1 MNYKESL
8 GLSPSHSPTSER
20 IRLDKL
26 FVAQHSSCF
35 QKELNQE
42 YNLKQN
48 VCSSRKKRNQQF
60 RDGIQKVDT
69 ISYQPR
75 ESRKSQ
81 QSDLKQTFQRAHL
94 FQESPLSIKHLDSL
108 VDIEDK
114 QSQSINA
121 YKSIHNESSL
131 NLKQNFKDLFKTNS
145 VSVEVSPKNNKRRI
159 KHFNLND
166 KSLQFQLVK
175 EQNQMIKNKKNM
187 TQDEDFF
194 FTTASIDY
202 CQDDNP
208 NQHKRVQKKKFNDL
222 YHIQQTESIQRYHNN
237 SVDSTLIGAENRLS
251 LKNINQKSISQH
263 ENYQDKQSKKLLR
276 LPKLQNNL
284 SKSLLQSYE
293 ECQNSMDQLINLE
306 RSISQKSIY
315 QYDLALPQNQEK
327 LFNQKKRWENR
338 ALEYI
343 NEKKYQNFQDRKEF
357 KIFNEGIDRR
367 IHRYYIDEEQRRKNI
382 LVQKMEKIV
391 SQNQKINFINQ
402 QRIDNFKNEQF
413 YKKFGI
419 HLKEKQN
426 IISDLKEDNH
436 LNLYSPQID
445 KKAAPPSSSA
455 RASPNTKNSIQ
466 IKFTNNQLPNSNS
479 KRQSQEISYTDLI
492 QDESYGSLNEMLSN
506 KLSSISYQK
515 RKQNSK
521 QQDVY
526 DTIKILQNLPH
537 LSKINYPSQEFPSI
551 SKKDNSEDQTK
562 KTLSPVNEH
571 KILKEEFVDLNSPL
585 SYQKNRKQF
594 L

>member
-1 MNYKESL
+1 MNQKESL

-20 IRLDKL
+20 IRLGKL

-48 VCSSRKKRNQQF
+48 ECSPKKKRNQLYRNIMTKN
-60 RDGIQKVDT
+60 RDEINYK
-69 ISYQPR
+69 PK
-75 ESRKSQ
+75 ESRNSQ
-81 QSDLKQTFQRAHL
+81 LNDLKETFQRAHL
-94 FQESPLSIKHLDSL
+94 YQESPLSIKHLDSL
-108 VDIEDK
+108 VEFEDK
-114 QSQSINA
+114 QNQSINA
-121 YKSIHNESSL
+121 YNSIHNESSL
-131 NLKQNFKDLFKTNS
+131 NLKQNYKDVFKAN
-145 VSVEVSPKNNKRRI
+145 SVEVSPKNKRKV

-175 EQNQMIKNKKNM
+175 EQNQMINNKNNI
-187 TQDEDFF
+187 TQNENFF

-208 NQHKRVQKKKFNDL
+208 NQHK
-222 YHIQQTESIQRYHNN
+222 H
-237 SVDSTLIGAENRLS
+237 
-251 LKNINQKSISQH
+251 
-263 ENYQDKQSKKLLR
+263 LLR

-293 ECQNSMDQLINLE
+293 ECQNSMDQLANLE
-306 RSISQKSIY
+306 RSISQKSIF

-327 LFNQKKRWENR
+327 LFSQKKRWENR

-343 NEKKYQNFQDRKEF
+343 NEKKYQNFQDRKDF
-357 KIFNEGIDRR
+357 KIFNEGIDKR

-382 LVQKMEKIV
+382 LVQKMEKII

-413 YKKFGI
+413 YKKYGI
-419 HLKEKQN
+419 PSKEKQTN
-426 IISDLKEDNH
+426 ISDIQEDTRQ
-436 LNLYSPQID
+436 NLYSPQID
-445 KKAAPPSSSA
+445 KKGVPSSST
-455 RASPNTKNSIQ
+455 RASPHLKNSLQ
-466 IKFTNNQLPNSNS
+466 IKFTNNQLSNSNS
-479 KRQSQEISYTDLI
+479 RRQSQEISYTDLI

-515 RKQNSK
+515 RKQSSK

-526 DTIKILQNLPH
+526 ETFKILQNLPH
-537 LSKINYPSQEFPSI
+537 LSKINYPTQDFPSM
-551 SKKDNSEDQTK
+551 SKQDKVDQTK
-562 KTLSPVNEH
+562 TNQQPVNKS
-571 KILKEEFVDLNSPL
+571 KILKEESVDLESPL
-585 SYQKNRKQF
+585 LYKKQIKQ
-594 L
+594 LI